1 MLLPR
6 GLQRKIRLNR
16 CGMNNLNPM
25 KKFHYP
31 FFVVIF
37 LLIIPS
43 DLLSQQTNLRLTL
56 EDVIRLAKE
65 QSPSAIMAR
74 HRFRGSY
81 WEYRTHVAKFRPSL
95 TLQSVLPELTR
106 SIDKI
111 TLPDGSDDFVE
122 RSLMNSSVEVSLVQN
137 IAPTGGSI
145 FMRSGLERIDNFKAD
160 ENPVSYL
167 STPVS
172 IGFRQPIKA
181 HNSFR
186 WERKIEP
193 LKYEEA
199 RKDYIDAMENV
210 SLRAVN
216 YFFNLILA
224 QVNLKIGQINYA
236 SNDTLF
242 KIARG
247 RYNIG
252 TIAENELLQM
262 ELAFLNAGTDLNEAK
277 VELEINKFQ
286 LRSFLGFNETVNI
299 ELIIPSEIPSFEVD
313 VRKALDEAK
322 KNSPEIISLQRQLLE
337 ADQSVAQAK
346 AEKGLTADLFASYGL
361 TQKDFTIPDAYQ
373 NFQDQQRVQI
383 GLEIPIVD
391 WGLGKGRYRM
401 AQSNQEVVRTTV
413 QQSEI
418 DFEQQVMLQILQFNL
433 QDDQVRIA
441 AKADTI
447 AQNRYNVTKQRFLI
461 GNVDVTDLNIALTE
475 KDAATRSYLSRLH
488 NYWTYYYTI
497 RRLTLYD
504 FEKNMVLTENFDE
517 LIEY

>member
-1 MLLPR
+1 
-6 GLQRKIRLNR
+6 
-16 CGMNNLNPM
+16 MNKSNQM
-25 KKFHYP
+25 KR
-31 FFVVIF
+31 IQ
-37 LLIIPS
+37 LLIVLAGLYIFPYRAFP
-43 DLLSQQTNLRLTL
+43 QQTNLKLTL
-56 EDVIRLAKE
+56 DDVIRIAKE

-74 HRFRGSY
+74 HRLRGSY
-81 WEYRTHVAKFRPSL
+81 WEYRTYVAKFRPGL
-95 TLQSVLPELTR
+95 TLSATLPEFSR

-111 TLPDGSDDFVE
+111 TLEQGDKFVS
-122 RSLMNSSVEVSLVQN
+122 RRLMSSSLQLSLVQN
-137 IAPTGGSI
+137 IALTGGSI
-145 FMRSGLERIDNFKAD
+145 FMSSGLERIDNFNAD
-160 ENPVSYL
+160 SINRQDPISYL
-167 STPVS
+167 STPAS
-172 IGFRQPIKA
+172 IGFRQPISGY
-181 HNSFR
+181 NSFR
-186 WERKIEP
+186 WEKKIAP

-224 QVNLKIGQINYA
+224 QVNLKIGQINYS
-236 SNDTLF
+236 SNDTLY
-242 KIARG
+242 KIAQG

-262 ELAFLNAGTDLNEAK
+262 ELALLNAGTALNEARIQ
-277 VELEINKFQ
+277 LEINKFQ
-286 LRSFLGFNETVNI
+286 LRSFLGYNETVNI
-299 ELIIPSEIPSFEVD
+299 ELLIPSKIPSFEVD
-313 VRKALDEAK
+313 VQKALEESK

-337 ADQSVAQAK
+337 ADQSVAQAR
-346 AEKGLTADLFASYGL
+346 AQKGLTADLYATYGL
-361 TQKDFTIPDAYQ
+361 TQDNTTFAGVYQ
-373 NFQDQQRVQI
+373 DFQDQERIQI
-383 GLEIPIVD
+383 GFEIPIID
-391 WGLGKGRYRM
+391 WGLGRGRYRM
-401 AQSNQEVVRTTV
+401 AQSSQEVVRTTV

-418 DFEQQVMLQILQFNL
+418 DFEQQVMLQVLQFNL

-475 KDAATRSYLSRLH
+475 KDAATRSYLTRLN

-504 FEKNMVLTENFDE
+504 FEKDATLKEDFDK

>member
-1 MLLPR
+1 
-6 GLQRKIRLNR
+6 
-16 CGMNNLNPM
+16 M
-25 KKFHYP
+25 KRFPYP
-31 FFVVIF
+31 FIF
-37 LLIIPS
+37 LIV
-43 DLLSQQTNLRLTL
+43 LLFSSCKLFSQQTQLTFTL
-56 EDVIRLAKE
+56 DDVIRLAKD
-65 QSPSAIMAR
+65 QSPTAIMAR

-81 WEYRTHVAKFRPSL
+81 WEYRTHIAKFRPGL
-95 TLQSVLPELTR
+95 TLQSTLPNFTR
-106 SIDKI
+106 SIEKI
-111 TLPDGSDDFVE
+111 TMQDGTDKFVE
-122 RSLMNSSVEVSLVQN
+122 RSTTNSSMEVSLTQN

-145 FMRSGLERIDNFKAD
+145 FMNSGLERIDNFND
-160 ENPVSYL
+160 TINPVSYL

-172 IGFRQPIKA
+172 IGFRQPISGY
-181 HNSFR
+181 NSFK

-210 SLRAVN
+210 SLRAVT

-242 KIARG
+242 KIAQG

-262 ELAFLNAGTDLNEAK
+262 ELALLNAGAALNEAG
-277 VELEINKFQ
+277 VQLEINKFQ

-299 ELIIPSEIPSFEVD
+299 ELLIPSEIPDFEVD
-313 VRKALDEAK
+313 VQRALEEAK
-322 KNSPEIISLQRQLLE
+322 INSPEILSLQRQLLE
-337 ADQSVAQAK
+337 ADQSVAQAR
-346 AEKGLTADLFASYGL
+346 AEKGLTADLYASFGL
-361 TQKDFTIPDAYQ
+361 TQQDNTLPDAYQ
-373 NFQDQQRVQI
+373 NFQDQQRLQI
-383 GLEIPIVD
+383 GFEIPIID

-418 DFEQQVMLQILQFNL
+418 DFQQQVMLQVLQFNL

-441 AKADTI
+441 AKADNI
-447 AQNRYNVTKQRFLI
+447 AQSRYNVTKQRFLI

-475 KDAATRSYLSRLH
+475 KDAATRSYLSRLN

-504 FEKNMVLTENFDE
+504 FEKNIP
-517 LIEY
+517 LIEDFEKLIE

>member
-1 MLLPR
+1 
-6 GLQRKIRLNR
+6 
-16 CGMNNLNPM
+16 M
-25 KKFHYP
+25 KRFHYTL
-31 FFVVIF
+31 FLSV

-43 DLLSQQTNLRLTL
+43 GLFSQQTSLRLTL
-56 EDVIRLAKE
+56 DDVIRLAKE
-65 QSPSAIMAR
+65 QSPSAIMSR

-81 WEYRTHVAKFRPSL
+81 WEYRTHIAKFRPGL
-95 TLQSVLPELTR
+95 TLTSVLPELSR

-111 TLPDGSDDFVE
+111 TLEEGDKFVE
-122 RSLMNSSVEVSLVQN
+122 RSLMSSSVELSLVQN

-145 FMRSGLERIDNFKAD
+145 FMSSGLERIDNFNNDD
-160 ENPVSYL
+160 EPVSYL

-172 IGFRQPIKA
+172 IGLRQPIKA

-236 SNDTLF
+236 SNDTLY
-242 KIARG
+242 KIAQG

-262 ELAFLNAGTDLNEAK
+262 ELALLNAGTSLNEAG
-277 VELEINKFQ
+277 VQLEINKFQ

-299 ELIIPSEIPSFEVD
+299 ELVIPSEIPNFEVD
-313 VRKALDEAK
+313 VYKALEEAK
-322 KNSPEIISLQRQLLE
+322 KNSPEIISLQRQMLE

-361 TQKDFTIPDAYQ
+361 TQKDVTIPDSYQ
-373 NFQDQQRVQI
+373 NFQDQQRLQI
-383 GLEIPIVD
+383 GLEIPIID

-413 QQSEI
+413 QQSET
-418 DFEQQVMLQILQFNL
+418 DFVQQVMLQVLQFNL

-475 KDAATRSYLSRLH
+475 KDAATRSYLSRLN
-488 NYWTYYYTI
+488 NYWTYFYTI

-504 FEKNMVLTENFDE
+504 FQKDLPLSEDFDK
-517 LIEY
+517 LIEQ

>member
-1 MLLPR
+1 M
-6 GLQRKIRLNR
+6 
-16 CGMNNLNPM
+16 
-25 KKFHYP
+25 
-31 FFVVIF
+31 
-37 LLIIPS
+37 
-43 DLLSQQTNLRLTL
+43 
-56 EDVIRLAKE
+56 
-65 QSPSAIMAR
+65 AIMAR

-81 WEYRTHVAKFRPSL
+81 WEYRTHLAKFRPGL
-95 TLQSVLPELTR
+95 TLTSVLPELSR

-111 TLPDGSDDFVE
+111 TLEEGDKIVE
-122 RSLMNSSVEVSLVQN
+122 RTIMSSSVEVSLVQN

-145 FMRSGLERIDNFKAD
+145 FMSSGLERIENFKTE

-186 WERKIEP
+186 WEKKIEP

-199 RKDYIDAMENV
+199 RKDYVDAMENV

-242 KIARG
+242 KISKG

-262 ELAFLNAGTDLNEAK
+262 ELAFLNAGAALNEARIQ
-277 VELEINKFQ
+277 LEINKFQ

-299 ELIIPSEIPSFEVD
+299 ELIIPAQIPDFEVD
-313 VRKALDEAK
+313 VQKALEEARN
-322 KNSPEIISLQRQLLE
+322 NSPEIISLQRQLLE
-337 ADQSVAQAK
+337 ADQSVAQAR

-361 TQKDFTIPDAYQ
+361 TQKDYNIPDAYQ
-373 NFQDQQRVQI
+373 DFQDQQRIQVE
-383 GLEIPIVD
+383 LEIPIID

-418 DFEQQVMLQILQFNL
+418 DFEQQVMLQVLQFNL

-447 AQNRYNVTKQRFLI
+447 SQSRYNVTKQRFLI
-461 GNVDVTDLNIALTE
+461 GNVDVLDLNIALTE
-475 KDAATRSYLSRLH
+475 RDAATRSYLSRLN

-497 RRLTLYD
+497 RRLTLFN
-504 FEKNMVLTENFDE
+504 FEKNIPLTEDFKK
-517 LIEY
+517 LIE